1 MSNENTHF
9 SDEEYFM
16 SEQYIKLQSILI
28 EFVDCYKKA
37 KISIIT

>member
-1 MSNENTHF
+1 MSNKNTHF